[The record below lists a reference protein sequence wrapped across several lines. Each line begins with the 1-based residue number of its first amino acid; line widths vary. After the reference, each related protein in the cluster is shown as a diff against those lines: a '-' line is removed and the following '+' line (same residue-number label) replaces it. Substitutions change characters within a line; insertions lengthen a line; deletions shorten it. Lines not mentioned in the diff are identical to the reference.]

1 MCEAGISD
9 VAADFA
15 QKICQ
20 RPHLHEGQSQAPDGS
35 GSAASPSLS
44 NAPSA
49 ATASRPPA
57 PLRLSLVSQQ
67 EKKNH
72 KDKKNNATPVLLLL
86 LHLLSTPPKVVV
98 ATPRFCCR
106 TSGWG
111 FTYQSAVLLKCRG
124 CGVSQCQRQR
134 RGRGGGGS
142 GDGNVCQEASQD

>member
-1 MCEAGISD
+1 MRQVLVTWRLISHKRFVRGLICMRVRVKLLME
-9 VAADFA
+9 VAR
-15 QKICQ
+15 QHQ
-20 RPHLHEGQSQAPDGS
+20 RLLATLLPPPRRRGHRLLCSSHS
-35 GSAASPSLS
+35 SL
-44 NAPSA
+44 
-49 ATASRPPA
+49 TR
-57 PLRLSLVSQQ
+57 R
-67 EKKNH
+67 KKNH

-111 FTYQSAVLLKCRG
+111 FMYQSAVLLKCRG
-124 CGVSQCQRQR
+124 CRVSHCQRQR